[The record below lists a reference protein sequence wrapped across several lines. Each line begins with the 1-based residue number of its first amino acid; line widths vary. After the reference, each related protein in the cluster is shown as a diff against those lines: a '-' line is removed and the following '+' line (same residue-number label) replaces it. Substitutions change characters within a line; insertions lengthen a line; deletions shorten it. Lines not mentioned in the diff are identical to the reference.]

1 MTDANLYLIQARFDS
16 TAAIL
21 AELNALYAP
30 QDSVV
35 MMGDAV
41 LHQHHPLCAQLDK
54 IYVLDNDAEI
64 FNGHLAKNVHPINYA
79 TFATLC
85 LAHQRCISLK

>member
-35 MMGDAV
+35 LMGDAV

-54 IYVLDNDAEI
+54 IYVLDIDAEI

>member
-1 MTDANLYLIQARFDS
+1 MTDANLYLIQASFDS
-16 TAAIL
+16 TATIL

-35 MMGDAV
+35 LMGDAV
-41 LHQHHPLCAQLDK
+41 LHQHHPICAQLDK
-54 IYVLDNDAEI
+54 IFVLDNDAEI

>member
-35 MMGDAV
+35 LMGDAV
-41 LHQHHPLCAQLDK
+41 LHQHHPLCAHLDK
-54 IYVLDNDAEI
+54 IYVLENDVEI
-64 FNGHLAKNVHPINYA
+64 LNGHLAENLHPIDYA
-79 TFATLC
+79 AFATLC

>member
-1 MTDANLYLIQARFDS
+1 MTDANLYLIQASFDS
-16 TAAIL
+16 TATSL
-21 AELNALYAP
+21 AQRNAMYAP

-35 MMGDAV
+35 LMGDAV

-54 IYVLDNDAEI
+54 IYVLENDAEI
-64 FNGHLAKNVHPINYA
+64 LNGHLAKNVHPIDYA
-79 TFATLC
+79 AFATLC

>member
-1 MTDANLYLIQARFDS
+1 MTDANLYLIQASFDS
-16 TAAIL
+16 TATIL

-35 MMGDAV
+35 LMGDAV

-64 FNGHLAKNVHPINYA
+64 LNEKIKKNVHPINYA

>member
-1 MTDANLYLIQARFDS
+1 MTDANLYLIQASFDG
-16 TAAIL
+16 TATSL
-21 AELNALYAP
+21 AQLNAMYAP

-35 MMGDAV
+35 LMGDAV

-54 IYVLDNDAEI
+54 IYVLENDAEI
-64 FNGHLAKNVHPINYA
+64 LNGHLAKNVHPIDYA
-79 TFATLC
+79 AFATLC

>member
-1 MTDANLYLIQARFDS
+1 MTDANLYLIQASFDS
-16 TAAIL
+16 TATIL

-35 MMGDAV
+35 LMGDAV

-64 FNGHLAKNVHPINYA
+64 FNGHLILIM
-79 TFATLC
+79 T
-85 LAHQRCISLK
+85 

>member
-1 MTDANLYLIQARFDS
+1 MTDANLYLIQASFDS
-16 TAAIL
+16 TATIL

-35 MMGDAV
+35 LMGDAV
-41 LHQHHPLCAQLDK
+41 LYQHHPLCAQLDK

>member
-1 MTDANLYLIQARFDS
+1 MTDANLYLIQASFDS
-16 TAAIL
+16 TTTSL
-21 AELNALYAP
+21 AQLNAMYAP

-35 MMGDAV
+35 LMGDAV

-54 IYVLDNDAEI
+54 IYVLENDAEI
-64 FNGHLAKNVHPINYA
+64 LNGHLAKNVHPIDYA
-79 TFATLC
+79 AFATLC

>member
-1 MTDANLYLIQARFDS
+1 MTDANLYLIQASFDS
-16 TAAIL
+16 TATSL
-21 AELNALYAP
+21 AQLNAMYAP

-35 MMGDAV
+35 LMGDAV

-54 IYVLDNDAEI
+54 IYVLENDAEI
-64 FNGHLAKNVHPINYA
+64 LNGHLAKNVHPIDYA
-79 TFATLC
+79 AFTTLC